1 MQINELPAGAS
12 FSNDD
17 VIAIEIN
24 GVTYKL
30 TGATLAAALKTLG
43 NFVKST
49 GDSMKGQLI
58 IDVPHATPMRFKQ
71 TNGGGSQIDM
81 IGFANGTRSQFGI
94 RQYTPDVSHYEDY
107 YIPET
112 PTSVSTNVG
121 YQIMTTKPM
130 NAAVQSAARTALGN
144 SWHSIFDNFLMTAVT
159 SNGVDADI
167 TSSSVTLPAG
177 NYLVIANAFV
187 HQNTGSGRLKFKYGS
202 TSIEAVISS
211 GHVGASAGV
220 YAMVMGQITSTGAA
234 QTASLTINSGNA
246 NYTMTAKTYMQYRAI
261 AIRI

>member
-1 MQINELPAGAS
+1 MQISGLNPSAQFGA
-12 FSNDD
+12 DD
-17 VIAIEIN
+17 VLAIEIN

-43 NFVKST
+43 GYVSKT
-49 GDSMKGQLI
+49 GDTMTGQLT

-112 PTSVSTNVG
+112 PSVSANAN
-121 YQIMTTKPM
+121 YHIMTTKPM
-130 NAAVQSAARTALGN
+130 SASVQSAARTALGN
-144 SWHSIFDNFLMTAVT
+144 AAHMIFEGILLTAVNST
-159 SNGVDADI
+159 GADANI
-167 TSSSVTLPAG
+167 ISSSVTLAAG
-177 NYLVIANAFV
+177 TYFVIAYAYV
-187 HQNTGSGRLKFKYGS
+187 HQSTGSGRFKFKYGS
-202 TSIEAVISS
+202 ASIESIISD
-211 GHVGASAGV
+211 GAMGETAGA

-234 QTASLTINSGNA
+234 QTVSLAINSGNA
-246 NYTMTAKTYMQYRAI
+246 NYTMTAKAYMQYRAY

>member
-1 MQINELPAGAS
+1 MQISQLPASNS
-12 FSNDD
+12 FSSSD

-43 NFVKST
+43 NFVQST
-49 GDSMKGQLI
+49 GDTMTGQLT
-58 IDVPHATPMRFKQ
+58 IDVPHATPLRFKQ

-81 IGFANGTRSQFGI
+81 IGFANGTRSLFGI

-112 PTSVSTNVG
+112 PTSVSASAT

-130 NAAVQSAARTALGN
+130 SASVQSAARTALGN
-144 SWHSIFDNFLMTAVT
+144 SWHSIFNSFLMTAVT
-159 SNGVDADI
+159 STGSDVDI
-167 TSSSVTLPAG
+167 QSTSITLPAG
-177 NYLVIANAFV
+177 TYLVIANAFV

-220 YAMVMGQITSTGAA
+220 YAMVMGAITSTGAA
-234 QTASLTINSGNA
+234 QTVSLTINSGNA
-246 NYTMTAKTYMQYRAI
+246 SYTMTAKTYMQYRTI